1 MSVHSDFILA
11 PVSDILR
18 DTSTITHSMNRG
30 IEMYPLWDN
39 IMQSIFMKMTGAQEQ
54 KMKCICWEIATIDFD
69 LRRDIYIPWKLN
81 ECSQI
86 DDKRKVL
93 KYLRDAI
100 VKLKKDFDLSSID
113 TNDIWSRTK
122 DILDEFHTNT
132 SNMGFCERE
141 YQEYVEIFNSTGG
154 SCLDISAFFRNCNNC
169 THKKEANKPFTC
181 TIKKGLNEM
190 YDCLYLHRNRCA
202 HNLTSYQQNRPSL
215 EILSDIDSVYQNY
228 YIRFAL
234 LMIIDKMMISLYRI
248 FQHETDHLELF
259 QNKSLTNI

>member
-11 PVSDILR
+11 PVSDILC
-18 DTSTITHSMNRG
+18 DTSTITHSMSWG

-69 LRRDIYIPWKLN
+69 LRREIYN
-81 ECSQI
+81 S
-86 DDKRKVL
+86 
-93 KYLRDAI
+93 
-100 VKLKKDFDLSSID
+100 
-113 TNDIWSRTK
+113 TK

-132 SNMGFCERE
+132 SSMGFCERE
-141 YQEYVEIFNSTGG
+141 YQEYVEIFSSIGKD
-154 SCLDISAFFRNCNNC
+154 CLDISTFFKNCSNC
-169 THKKEANKPFTC
+169 THNNDSNKPFTC

-190 YDCLYLHRNRCA
+190 YSCLYIHRNRCA

-215 EILSDIDSVYQNY
+215 EILSGIDSVYENY

-234 LMIIDKMMISLYRI
+234 LIIIDKIMITLYRI
-248 FQHETDHLELF
+248 FQHEANHLKLF
-259 QNKSLTNI
+259 

>member
-11 PVSDILR
+11 PVSDILC
-18 DTSTITHSMNRG
+18 DTSTITHSMSWG

-69 LRRDIYIPWKLN
+69 LRREIYFPWNLN

-86 DDKRKVL
+86 TDKRKVL
-93 KYLRDAI
+93 NFLRKAI
-100 VKLKKDFDLSSID
+100 VKQKKDFNISTID
-113 TNDIWSRTK
+113 TNEIWNSTK

-132 SNMGFCERE
+132 SSMGFCERE
-141 YQEYVEIFNSTGG
+141 YQEYVEIFSSIGKD
-154 SCLDISAFFRNCNNC
+154 CLDISTFFKNCSNC
-169 THKKEANKPFTC
+169 THNNDSNKPFTC

-190 YDCLYLHRNRCA
+190 YSCLYIHRNRCA

-215 EILSDIDSVYQNY
+215 EILSGIDSVYENY

-234 LMIIDKMMISLYRI
+234 LIIIDKIMITLYQI
-248 FQHETDHLELF
+248 FQHEANHLKLF
-259 QNKSLTNI
+259 